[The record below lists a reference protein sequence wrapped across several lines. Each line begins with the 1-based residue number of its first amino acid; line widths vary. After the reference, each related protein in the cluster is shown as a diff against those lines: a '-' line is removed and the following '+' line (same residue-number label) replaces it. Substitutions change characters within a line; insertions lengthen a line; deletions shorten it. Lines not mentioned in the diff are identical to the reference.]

1 MIKIITCNELRHFT
15 LAELEA
21 LFPDPSD
28 RARARRTR
36 FARAIHRARQPR
48 KSPPRHGGAP
58 RPAAEALSAGA

>member
-1 MIKIITCNELRHFT
+1 MMKIITCSELRHFT

-36 FARAIHRARQPR
+36 FARAIHRARTF
-48 KSPPRHGGAP
+48 
-58 RPAAEALSAGA
+58 